1 MDSMF
6 CQVLASDDDQDALTT
21 DPDEIID
28 SEESEGIS
36 GDEEDTF
43 RDFLSQAGFHLT
55 FGENPSQP
63 QVTLREKLLMDAG
76 AIAGFLTGLR
86 VYLDDPTKVKRL
98 LLPTKIS
105 CNDRSKLTKNDES
118 SPSLMNLLMGVKV
131 LQQAIIDLLLDI
143 MVECCQPSE
152 EGSHSEPSLLDPKTD
167 GCVAATSLE
176 STRENG
182 AAEPSQHL
190 VDERF
195 KSDTDATLSTSA
207 VKSSGKNGID
217 MLEKAL
223 AVEPISPPETYA
235 GQSSDATVQSKVG
248 LSYFQKLSNSF
259 FFSCSI
265 VFLTICKIFGLQ
277 TKWPEQS
284 EELLGL
290 IVNSLKTLD
299 AAVPQ
304 GCPEPR
310 RRPHSA
316 QKIALVIDRAPKHL
330 QPDLVSL
337 VPKLVEH
344 SEHPVAAYAL
354 IERLENPEAE
364 PSLRQPVSS
373 LCIAFPS
380 LGALLYHVLEP
391 YNP

>member
-1 MDSMF
+1 MDSTF
-6 CQVLASDDDQDALTT
+6 LLFVCQVLASDDDQDALTT

-43 RDFLSQAGFHLT
+43 RDFLSRAGFHLT

-105 CNDRSKLTKNDES
+105 CNDRSKLIKSDES

-152 EGSHSEPSLLDPKTD
+152 EGSHSEPSLLSPKTD
-167 GCVAATSLE
+167 GCVAATSSE
-176 STRENG
+176 STRERG

-207 VKSSGKNGID
+207 VPSSEMNGID
-217 MLEKAL
+217 LLEKAL
-223 AVEPISPPETYA
+223 AIEPMSPPTTSA
-235 GQSSDATVQSKVG
+235 GQSSDASVQSKVG
-248 LSYFQKLSNSF
+248 LSYCLNLSTSVLF
-259 FFSCSI
+259 CSV
-265 VFLTICKIFGLQ
+265 VFLTIWLNF
-277 TKWPEQS
+277 W
-284 EELLGL
+284 
-290 IVNSLKTLD
+290 SLDKMAGT
-299 AAVPQ
+299 V
-304 GCPEPR
+304 
-310 RRPHSA
+310 
-316 QKIALVIDRAPKHL
+316 
-330 QPDLVSL
+330 
-337 VPKLVEH
+337 
-344 SEHPVAAYAL
+344 
-354 IERLENPEAE
+354 
-364 PSLRQPVSS
+364 
-373 LCIAFPS
+373 
-380 LGALLYHVLEP
+380 
-391 YNP
+391 